1 MRPLCRQ
8 RSCADYFSS
17 SFDAEGYSIWR
28 VDFKYNDELTQVFMS
43 SNLVSI
49 CEVNLLSP
57 HADASRQIGGFFN
70 RLEASRKYAM
80 GSMGVFGKANDS
92 VISGAFV
99 VRGKDYKPVMDVAPD
114 WESYSYTPLDLSKPE
129 DKKFFEEAM
138 EWNGEVEGKPFAD
151 GKIFK

>member
-1 MRPLCRQ
+1 
-8 RSCADYFSS
+8 
-17 SFDAEGYSIWR
+17 
-28 VDFKYNDELTQVFMS
+28 
-43 SNLVSI
+43 
-49 CEVNLLSP
+49 
-57 HADASRQIGGFFN
+57 
-70 RLEASRKYAM
+70 M

-114 WESYSYTPLDLSKPE
+114 WESYAYTPLDLSKPE

-138 EWNGEVEGKPFAD
+138 EWSGEVEGKAFAD